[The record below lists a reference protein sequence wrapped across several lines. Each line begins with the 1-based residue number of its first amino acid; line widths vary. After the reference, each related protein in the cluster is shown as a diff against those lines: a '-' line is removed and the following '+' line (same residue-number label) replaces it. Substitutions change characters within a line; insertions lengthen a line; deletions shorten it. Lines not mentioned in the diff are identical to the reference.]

1 MFGGDGHTCY
11 IAKNTFTSISFSKSK
26 VITHIESLKTMMENI
41 KTLLSKFGINKSY
54 NTKSKSKYKSKNR
67 IDKIKIMKLFYI

>member
-26 VITHIESLKTMMENI
+26 VIAHIESLKTMMENI
-41 KTLLSKFGINKSY
+41 KKLLSKFGINKVTLQNQKV
-54 NTKSKSKYKSKNR
+54 NTKSKNR
-67 IDKIKIMKLFYI
+67 LDNR